1 MEQLCTSQP
10 NKIIHGTLINSI
22 RSYGFLS
29 QTNNVKSSVCV
40 IGPGDVRPDQ
50 LFSGDDPPDQY
61 SLPLHTLQIAYAMR
75 LESCLC
81 SSIEALRWAGLR
93 PAWSAH
99 SNRKNSS
106 RPSFFGG
113 LSLLSSSF
121 GGHKKRR
128 RLGLA
133 ARARPPRRFTSDEL
147 MSSKSKLHFG
157 WLRRLEPI
165 AIDSGCHVFSLV
177 SMLDVYE

>member
-1 MEQLCTSQP
+1 MLSIGFLLIIVEQLCTSQP

-75 LESCLC
+75 LASCLC
-81 SSIEALRWAGLR
+81 SSIEALRPVCGPHGPRIPIGRIPPVPPSSVVSLFSPLR
-93 PAWSAH
+93 SAAT
-99 SNRKNSS
+99 
-106 RPSFFGG
+106 
-113 LSLLSSSF
+113 
-121 GGHKKRR
+121 KRDVA
-128 RLGLA
+128 LDWPLA
-133 ARARPPRRFTSDEL
+133 LARHAD
-147 MSSKSKLHFG
+147 
-157 WLRRLEPI
+157 LR
-165 AIDSGCHVFSLV
+165 ATN
-177 SMLDVYE
+177 